1 MTLKSVIIYRIRV
14 VALQI
19 IHEAWRML
27 WDYLVH
33 SPTKNV
39 LSPQTFVD
47 IQDLLK
53 I

>member
-1 MTLKSVIIYRIRV
+1 
-14 VALQI
+14 
-19 IHEAWRML
+19 ML

-53 I
+53 IKNYYKQNIILLLG